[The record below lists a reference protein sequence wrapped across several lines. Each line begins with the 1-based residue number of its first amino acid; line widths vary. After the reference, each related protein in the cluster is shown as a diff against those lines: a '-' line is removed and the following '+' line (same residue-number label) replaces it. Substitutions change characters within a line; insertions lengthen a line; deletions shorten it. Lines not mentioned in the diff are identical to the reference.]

1 MGLHKTKKGREGLV
15 PQQVLTRRRGL
26 FAKLTVVALV
36 TSMLVIGAA
45 PAGAAIDTT
54 ASCPTNTPSAGF
66 TDIGGFDATTQR
78 AINCL
83 VMFGISQGTSATTFS
98 PNGSVARWQMAL
110 FLTRQAVDHGIALP
124 SGASQGF
131 TDIGSFDAATQTA
144 INQLKQLNITQGTSA
159 TTFEPNLIVTRWQM
173 ALFLIRLAAAAGVT
187 LPSGASQGFTDIGS
201 LSTEA
206 QTAINQAKQLGIADG
221 FSATTF
227 SPNTDTLRWQMA
239 LFLTRVL
246 AVDNIFPSGIGA
258 YVTRFNAADNT
269 ADRYQV
275 ADPVTCTTSLVSYAA
290 TGTTFSINGAS
301 SSKAAFE
308 AALGGLAFPANVIQA
323 SSSST
328 HHSITTGVT
337 VGSGT
342 VDTPNF
348 ATTFNIVEPVTGSV
362 LRTVTY
368 DQAFDSY
375 TVGGAAAT
383 PGGFDSNINAGDTV
397 VITGGNG
404 TSAAQARTIALTN
417 NTVSGNVGD
426 PLAAPNVNVNTSC
439 PAFVLDTT
447 APGTDTHTYTVG
459 GSTVTAAAF
468 HTAATSNDLITYA
481 RANGTSA
488 WTLTNQAPAPF
499 SGKVYT
505 FAMGVSDTVGIAV
518 SSTSAQT
525 VTYDGPGDQVLT
537 LRVNGID
544 STLAEFQAALDLA
557 DDIVFQADNP
567 ATGADES
574 SLSITNQMFGGV
586 PNTDPVGTTITVLI
600 NGQQSAPVVDFAAI
614 QPAEIGGTATTAP
627 TYTVNGAA
635 SNLAGFQAGVDLA
648 IANAAGSVSVTQPG
662 TSLVWNVNTTG

>member
-1 MGLHKTKKGREGLV
+1 V